1 MFEEWLPAP
10 SADGLTGWTHW
21 GRVDW
26 DLMLGD
32 LLAVCP
38 PHLLWQYDAVT
49 FPGATL
55 GFAYAGQLT
64 IFHNNAETRNLY
76 QVVDNH
82 VARGFKSYGDAQSG
96 WEERDFLRD
105 TLRVRPQLSIL
116 FHMAA
121 QMDHKV
127 QP

>member
-1 MFEEWLPAP
+1 MLLFLGGLVLQYAVTGFATGVAAPAI
-10 SADGLTGWTHW
+10 SA
-21 GRVDW
+21 
-26 DLMLGD
+26 LG
-32 LLAVCP
+32 P
-38 PHLLWQYDAVT
+38 NPNPHPNPHLNPNPNPNPNQYDAVT

-76 QVVDNH
+76 QVVENH

-105 TLRVRPQLSIL
+105 TLRVRP
-116 FHMAA
+116 
-121 QMDHKV
+121 
-127 QP
+127 